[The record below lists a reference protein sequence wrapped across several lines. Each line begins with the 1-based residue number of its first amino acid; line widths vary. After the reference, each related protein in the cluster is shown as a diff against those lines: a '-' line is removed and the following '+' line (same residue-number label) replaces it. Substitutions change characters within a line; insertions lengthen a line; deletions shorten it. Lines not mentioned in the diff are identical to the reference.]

1 MLAWTPEVWDTL
13 RGEFDTTDWSM
24 FVNTAQDVNELAETV
39 CSYINFCVDTTVPR
53 KTIKLFSNNKP
64 WVTKEIKLPLTIR
77 NLLLKTI
84 TKKKLNQLKKKLNLS
99 YARVTMSIE
108 RK

>member
-1 MLAWTPEVWDTL
+1 MTVSSAAKHE
-13 RGEFDTTDWSM
+13 TDI
-24 FVNTAQDVNELAETV
+24 FVNTAQDVNDMAETV

-64 WVTKEIKLPLTIR
+64 WVTKDIKAAL
-77 NLLLKTI
+77 NN
-84 TKKKLNQLKKKLNLS
+84 KKLALKNNNKEETKSAQKEVKSLIRKDN
-99 YARVTMSIE
+99 MSIE